1 MCLEEKGTFITLR
14 RHKTYTTNKH
24 PCMIAG
30 AKRRKIRKTAARRN
44 EATAYHHRCSRSLRV
59 VNDIYIDKGKK
70 MNNNNNKITN
80 NKQTNNNKKLETTF
94 FLVGGNQN
102 KLPRIGEVIDFM

>member
-1 MCLEEKGTFITLR
+1 MCVSVCLEEKGTFITLR

-24 PCMIAG
+24 PSMIAG

-80 NKQTNNNKKLETTF
+80 NKQQQEVGNNFFFSLEEIKTNYPE
-94 FLVGGNQN
+94 LV
-102 KLPRIGEVIDFM
+102 K